1 MFRSYDTKEELMREA
16 AQRVREL
23 NLTNVEIAD
32 LVDSSPPLIS
42 QMRKSRAF
50 SCSTSKLIHILHKLG
65 YQVNLSITKI

>member
-1 MFRSYDTKEELMREA
+1 MFRSYDTKEELMKVA

-23 NLTNVEIAD
+23 NLSNVEIAD
-32 LVDSSPPLIS
+32 LIDSSTPLVS
-42 QMRKSRAF
+42 MMRKNRTF

>member
-1 MFRSYDTKEELMREA
+1 MFRSYDTKEELMKVT

-23 NLTNVEIAD
+23 ELSNVEIAN

-42 QMRKSRAF
+42 QMRKSRTF

-65 YQVNLSITKI
+65 YQVDMSITKI